1 MQNRIWKYFIASLF
15 IHGLIFFF
23 LYKPTVFTAVREYVG
38 KVTIGEEKKAKKKSV
53 KKEVKKKSKEK
64 KEVKKQQKPKKKEEE
79 LKIVQRRRRVKEEEQ
94 FLVVP
99 AKRRARME
107 ENPLEILAVKR
118 RRSSVEEEQLSFGA
132 GPRRRGP
139 VEEEEIALGSPVG
152 RRDVSEE
159 EFDITVGEVSRE
171 DVEEEEGFADVI
183 ISSGRGASVREIEE
197 VEVPLG
203 SFTGVSGGVR
213 RAGVGGGGEEEEE
226 LVTFA
231 GTPGGGSIRRAGG
244 EGEEGELGSLISSEG
259 ISVRKRRRR
268 TAGAGGGGLFGPSVT
283 MSKSIEDRLIK
294 KFDPVYPQEAVRRR
308 IEGVVILEVE
318 VDANGKVHI
327 ISVSGPHPILEKAA
341 KEAVLKWTFRPGP
354 PVRGKI
360 TIRFEI
366 I

>member
-1 MQNRIWKYFIASLF
+1 MQNRFWKYFIVSLF

-23 LYKPTVFTAVREYVG
+23 LYKPTVFTVVREYVG

-53 KKEVKKKSKEK
+53 KKEAKRKSKEK

-79 LKIVQRRRRVKEEEQ
+79 LKIVQRRRRIKEEEQ
-94 FLVVP
+94 FLMVP

-107 ENPLEILAVKR
+107 ENPLEILAMKR
-118 RRSSVEEEQLSFGA
+118 KKSSSEEEQISLALS
-132 GPRRRGP
+132 PRRRGA
-139 VEEEEIALGSPVG
+139 VEEEEIALGSPIG
-152 RRDVSEE
+152 KRDVSEE
-159 EFDITVGEVSRE
+159 EFDITVGEMSRE
-171 DVEEEEGFADVI
+171 AVEEEEGFADVI

-203 SFTGVSGGVR
+203 SFTGVPGGVR
-213 RAGVGGGGEEEEE
+213 RVGISGGGEEEEE

-244 EGEEGELGSLISSEG
+244 GEEGELGSLISGEG

-268 TAGAGGGGLFGPSVT
+268 SAGMGGGGLFGPSVT
-283 MSKSIEDRLIK
+283 MSKSIKDRLIK

-318 VDANGKVHI
+318 LDANGKVHI
-327 ISVSGPHPILEKAA
+327 ISVSGPHPLLEKAA
-341 KEAVLKWTFRPGP
+341 KEAVLKWIFQPGP